1 MADWKQG
8 IVYVYDKDMNLI
20 ARFGEELQGAGQG
33 RVLEGL
39 SENAMRN
46 QMVTPTVH
54 IEQNGTSTF
63 SFQMLANSEKWQ
75 EIKDPR
81 NIYFV
86 NGRYYTPLTEG
97 AYEYS
102 GEDTARIVTATLVES
117 WYLLKTHYNQA
128 YNCGIYTYAKATFD
142 SWVNDGARFII
153 KKSDCSNSGETITN
167 QNAWTQVKKWTR
179 TNDSGNVLSYVIL
192 TDNKHK
198 ATNWDNVPAAVAIK
212 SFEVDEDKEQ
222 IAMTIETKANA
233 TVKQVFEYSN
243 KNSYRLTDNEGNAIK
258 PVPAELTKVEANV
271 TTITEDADGHKVYVT
286 MTQSV
291 DYTYNNTTGIIS
303 IKTSFGDNVVNGI
316 TAEYKYNNIGDIKAG
331 ATCWFAY
338 GAEVVDEHTF
348 VILPKAN
355 SKYKLTINNVE
366 YEDSEV
372 KDGRGVI
379 MPRGSAGYA
388 MWAALKGSDWGL
400 GICDVLAKDFDPN
413 IDYGVFNVETDMQDT
428 LSNVQAIQSLYG
440 GILDWDSEH
449 KILNY
454 RAENSEDYQ
463 AYEDG
468 FNDWTGYVFREGK
481 NITDAP
487 VITYDNN
494 IITKAYVLGYGN
506 LNIRAVND
514 GKSYIENKSF
524 TTETHEGY
532 LTQELIYDTNDE
544 GGQKQLLYWGK
555 KELAKKCKPRKTIA
569 ISATDIRTVEGME
582 HEVFD
587 INDIVKVYY
596 HDEQD
601 NSEVVEQQRIILWEY
616 DVFAMWDCTV
626 EVGEKTQNDIELFK
640 LVYNKSLST
649 PNANGSGEIASTQI
663 SFKSWDSDYSSEYNP
678 TTLAGQFQYFS
689 QTTTENTDALA
700 ALATNTNNLY
710 ADVQL
715 FAQYQKQTANLF
727 TQTYAGLQ
735 AYADETSAEVL
746 TIAQGYFETLDG
758 KITTTAAGLSA
769 SISNVS
775 DQVQAQAALFAGVG
789 ATTGYVQVEAGE
801 RKSSVTIWAES
812 GFQGA
817 KVTVA
822 GNYAVISTANYIRLD
837 AGGSEITIGNLKNA
851 TPAVDGEG
859 VAIPSGGLYYGGTQ
873 VGWTSIRKSGTDTTW
888 SVLGQYG
895 QNEIVIG
902 EASGKVPGYFS

>member
-8 IVYVYDKDMNLI
+8 IVYVYDKNMNLI

-54 IEQNGTSTF
+54 IEQNGTSIF

-102 GEDTARIVTATLVES
+102 GEDTARIVSVTLVES
-117 WYLLKTHYNQA
+117 WYLLKNHYNQA

-142 SWVNDGARFII
+142 GWVNDGARFII

-167 QNAWTQVKKWTR
+167 ENAWAQVKKWTR
-179 TNDSGNVLSYVIL
+179 ANESGSILSYAIL
-192 TDNKHK
+192 TDDKHK
-198 ATNWDNVPAAVAIK
+198 ATDWENVPAAVAIK
-212 SFEVDEDKEQ
+212 SFEVDDDKEQ
-222 IAMTIETKANA
+222 IVITIETRANA
-233 TVKQVFEYSN
+233 TVKQVFEYSD
-243 KNSYRLTDNEGNAIK
+243 KNSYQLSDSEGNAIK
-258 PVPAELTKVEANV
+258 PVPIKLTKVEANV
-271 TTITEDADGHKVYVT
+271 TTVT
-286 MTQSV
+286 VNSDNTQTYKTTTQAV
-291 DYTYNNTTGIIS
+291 DYTYNSTNGKFSIS
-303 IKTSFGDNVVNGI
+303 TDLDDKIVNGI

-355 SKYKLTINNVE
+355 TKYKLTINNVE

-569 ISATDIRTVEGME
+569 ISATDIRTTEGME

-587 INDIVKVYY
+587 INDVVKVYY
-596 HDEQD
+596 HDEQG

-649 PNANGSGEIASTQI
+649 PNANGSGEISATQI
-663 SFKSWDSDYSSEYNP
+663 SFKSWDSEYSGEYNP
-678 TTLAGQFQYFS
+678 TTLAGQYQYLS
-689 QTTTENTDALA
+689 QTTTANSEALA
-700 ALATNTNNLY
+700 GLTVNTTNLY

-715 FAQYQKQTANLF
+715 FSLYQQQIDNIF
-727 TQTYAGLQ
+727 TETYAGLHFYTDEQMAKAVLKASNYTDSVAGGIYSYAESEFSAIAKEQTAQATMLARVQTDLGENQ
-735 AYADETSAEVL
+735 AYVK
-746 TIAQGYFETLDG
+746 TIATVSTADVCLGG
-758 KITTTAAGLSA
+758 TTTAGGVVRVYVDKRKNFYYSTE
-769 SISNVS
+769 S
-775 DQVQAQAALFAGVG
+775 D
-789 ATTGYVQVEAGE
+789 E
-801 RKSSVTIWAES
+801 
-812 GFQGA
+812 QGA
-817 KVTVA
+817 SDSA
-822 GNYAVISTANYIRLD
+822 II
-837 AGGSEITIGNLKNA
+837 
-851 TPAVDGEG
+851 DG
-859 VAIPSGGLYYGGTQ
+859 LTYYR
-873 VGWTSIRKSGTDTTW
+873 VGWTSIRKSGSTTTW
-888 SVLGQYG
+888 SVLGHYG
-895 QNEIVIG
+895 QDEIVIP
-902 EASGKVPGYFS
+902 SDLSKVPGYFS